1 MIAPLIFFTLSA
13 GLSSSNAHLSSNDYS
28 RIRNSRGIISTLGP
42 KLTSTNQL
50 KPNRPLIPLRS
61 DICSIED
68 FTSDEKKPLWKEIVI
83 NTGTTLIA
91 STALSVAI
99 PPIKRFGLTQTFS
112 LGSPMLKSFKS
123 VAPIVTYTVFAP
135 SLLKK
140 LFQSSSI
147 LSSMPKLVELFILSV
162 AKHFWIFDH
171 EKNLNAMSTGLTL
184 TKNQNVQQVAFQ
196 RFSHT
201 FRESIL
207 IFSVGKQSCDT
218 RLDKL
223 KSYFILA
230 ALQTGFD
237 RWAFPTSVSIPCT
250 FIYRLLYLVSVTEI
264 IQSSRKFVEHF
275 AKKLPNQP
283 TLSTENNQAE
293 SEIPSVKEIEPNVT
307 IGSIDSNSIS
317 Q

>member
-13 GLSSSNAHLSSNDYS
+13 GLSSSNAYHTPNDFS
-28 RIRNSRGIISTLGP
+28 RVRNSRGVISSLDPKLISTNRL
-42 KLTSTNQL
+42 N
-50 KPNRPLIPLRS
+50 PNRPLTPLRN

-68 FTSDEKKPLWKEIVI
+68 FTSDEKKPLWKEIAI

-184 TKNQNVQQVAFQ
+184 TKNPNIQQVALQ
-196 RFSHT
+196 RLSHT

-207 IFSVGKQSCDT
+207 IFSVGKQTCDT

-223 KSYFILA
+223 KSYLILA

-237 RWAFPTSVSIPCT
+237 RGAFPTSVSVPCT

-264 IQSSRKFVEHF
+264 IQSSRQFVERF
-275 AKKLPNQP
+275 ARKIPNQP
-283 TLSTENNQAE
+283 ILALEKNLAE
-293 SEIPSVKEIEPNVT
+293 SEPPNVKEIEPDLPLE
-307 IGSIDSNSIS
+307 SIDSNSIS